1 MGGGRECDYEG
12 GTGEDL
18 VLDGDGAH
26 RDLHSIRKRRSSDL
40 GDGTRGFTS
49 NLKTNAPAVPRR
61 PAVRRFTFLFAFKG
75 ITVLTAVFLGSPGLD
90 GSLTLFAWQ
99 KAILLAATAIRFFGF
114 MFFIGRVPG
123 VPVVLTTE

>member
-1 MGGGRECDYEG
+1 MFYDQVPVNFLKNDIPIAITVITKPVFY
-12 GTGEDL
+12 
-18 VLDGDGAH
+18 V
-26 RDLHSIRKRRSSDL
+26 

>member
-1 MGGGRECDYEG
+1 MFYDQVPVNFLKNDIPIAITVIIKPVFY
-12 GTGEDL
+12 
-18 VLDGDGAH
+18 V
-26 RDLHSIRKRRSSDL
+26 

-114 MFFIGRVPG
+114 MFFFGRFHKVIHNLT
-123 VPVVLTTE
+123 PVTHQEPQV

>member
-1 MGGGRECDYEG
+1 MFYDQVPVNFLKNDIPIAITVIIKPVFY
-12 GTGEDL
+12 
-18 VLDGDGAH
+18 V
-26 RDLHSIRKRRSSDL
+26 

-49 NLKTNAPAVPRR
+49 NLKTNAPAVP
-61 PAVRRFTFLFAFKG
+61 RFTFLFAFKG

-114 MFFIGRVPG
+114 MFFISRVPG